1 MSEEAAGER
10 PIAVFEMDLP
20 IRWGD
25 MDAMGHVN
33 NAVYFRYMEQL
44 RIDWFERLGFP
55 PNPAGEGPV
64 IVNAHCSFMHEMR
77 FPGSVRARQLI
88 GRVGRSSIET
98 VVEMSHS
105 DEPERICA
113 TGGATIVWVDFP
125 KRKSAPLPDW
135 VREIVRKPLVDRAD

>member
-1 MSEEAAGER
+1 MANEAPGEQ
-10 PIAVFEMDLP
+10 PIPVFQLDLP

-44 RIDWFERLGFP
+44 RIDWFGRLGFP
-55 PNPAGEGPV
+55 PDPTGEGPV
-64 IVNAHCSFMHEMR
+64 IVNAHCNFMHELR
-77 FPGSVRARQLI
+77 YPGTVRARQLI
-88 GRVGRSSIET
+88 ARLGRSTIET
-98 VVEMSHS
+98 VVEMSRS

-135 VREIVRKPLVDRAD
+135 VREIVLKPIVD